1 MAQQSDILI
10 NLLVAR
16 GCHCTR
22 TRTYYQIINAV
33 MDNTHFQLRP
43 LHPAYRCMV
52 SICSSL
58 MQCLLLDIGGAPAAL
73 FLMTPA
79 ATLDPL
85 TARHYIWRH
94 YLNTQQSEIEFR
106 APSPVPRHP
115 PPPAPFAGSTGPL

>member
-1 MAQQSDILI
+1 
-10 NLLVAR
+10 
-16 GCHCTR
+16 
-22 TRTYYQIINAV
+22 
-33 MDNTHFQLRP
+33 
-43 LHPAYRCMV
+43 
-52 SICSSL
+52 

-106 APSPVPRHP
+106 APSPVPITPHP
-115 PPPAPFAGSTGPL
+115 QLLLLVQLARSRIPFSPYC